1 MFGDGCGL
9 SLNVTDDNY
18 VNKFNMPKEKLP
30 CFDDKGFEKEIEG
43 RIRAE
48 LLYNTKFGVPR
59 VPCTSIETCPNVLE
73 LNKLIAKTPKN
84 KNSIISEW
92 KRNNKFYTYSD
103 EKSGENNSLAGYC
116 LDPKKADFCEK
127 SKNAIYQITNS
138 DSNSSWALPISSS
151 SEPKKN
157 NQNLTD
163 CISKRQEKGES
174 RGTAED
180 LCKKVGVGK

>member
-1 MFGDGCGL
+1 MPLRKKNRSSLKKKSKRRVRLEKNSSKKKFYGMFGDGCGL

-84 KNSIISEW
+84 KNSIISELL
-92 KRNNKFYTYSD
+92 NFYYNYYFKFWPS
-103 EKSGENNSLAGYC
+103 EK
-116 LDPKKADFCEK
+116 PH
-127 SKNAIYQITNS
+127 AI
-138 DSNSSWALPISSS
+138 
-151 SEPKKN
+151 
-157 NQNLTD
+157 
-163 CISKRQEKGES
+163 
-174 RGTAED
+174 
-180 LCKKVGVGK
+180 